1 MLTLAL
7 TKGEIGMD
15 KKRQILITARALFNE
30 KGYHQVKMRDI
41 SNELGISVG
50 NLTYHY
56 KKKQDII
63 QAIHQE
69 VYENLSEIHEVE
81 TLSDL
86 MNLLRSMIRTIFDEK
101 YYFNDRTIGDELP
114 DFIEEQGHRSV
125 NVKGNVINGMKKL
138 RENGLLEI
146 EDESIEVVI
155 QFILLSHIGWILDIK
170 ELTQELE
177 DAYINQHLILLKTYL
192 TEEGFKEYENI
203 KKR

>member
-1 MLTLAL
+1 
-7 TKGEIGMD
+7 MD

-41 SNELGISVG
+41 SNELGIRVG

-69 VYENLSEIHEVE
+69 VYETLNEEHAVE

-86 MNLLRSMIRTIFDEK
+86 MNLLRHMIRTLFNEK

-114 DFIEEQGHRSV
+114 EFIEEQGRRSID
-125 NVKGNVINGMKKL
+125 VKQNVIDGMKKL
-138 RENGLLEI
+138 RENGLLNVD
-146 EDESIEVVI
+146 DESIEVVI

-170 ELTQELE
+170 ELTEEIE
-177 DAYINQHLILLKTYL
+177 DAYINQHLILLKPYL
-192 TEEGFKEYENI
+192 TEAGLKEYEQL

>member
-1 MLTLAL
+1 
-7 TKGEIGMD
+7 MD
-15 KKRQILITARALFNE
+15 RKRQILVTARTLFNE

-69 VYENLSEIHEVE
+69 VYETLNVE
-81 TLSDL
+81 HTIENLSDL
-86 MNLLRSMIRTIFDEK
+86 MNLLRHMIRTIFNEK

-114 DFIEEQGHRSV
+114 EFMEEQGRRSV
-125 NVKGNVINGMKKL
+125 DVKQNVIDGMKKL

-146 EDESIEVVI
+146 EDESIAIVI
-155 QFILLSHIGWILDIK
+155 RFILLSHIGWILDVK
-170 ELTQELE
+170 ELTKEVE
-177 DAYINQHLILLKTYL
+177 DTYIKEHLILLKAYL
-192 TEEGFKEYENI
+192 TEEGLKEYEQF
-203 KKR
+203 KKAMR